1 MYNLSNQLKEIGF
14 NIDLLKNVIERNN
27 FLRKF
32 NTLQYFCIY
41 LVLRD
46 FEIWIDGKKFFI
58 KSGHTV
64 FVGPYKTVE
73 FPDIECDDA
82 HVIIFTS
89 LFYEKSKKDSIFLN
103 SEVFFNNSEQ
113 PVISPFFGSREYII
127 SLITERLIYFKDA
140 DKILYLSAAHGII
153 ESLILDALMHTK
165 AADEKKSDD
174 INFISIGNTFKTL
187 LQKDHR
193 EHRSVS
199 HYASKLCITTKKLT
213 RICNHLYGETP
224 KNMIIQKLCNEC
236 IIALTNSNLTISE
249 VSFEFGFS
257 CESNFTHFMR
267 KHTGKKPS
275 EIQIFKET
283 DIK

>member
-1 MYNLSNQLKEIGF
+1 MYILSNQLKEIGF

-46 FEIWIDGKKFFI
+46 FEICIDGNKFLL
-58 KSGHTV
+58 KSGHAA

-73 FPDIECDDA
+73 FPEAEYSDA
-82 HVIIFTS
+82 YVIIFTS
-89 LFYEKSKKDSIFLN
+89 LFYEKSKKDSTFLN
-103 SEVFFNNSEQ
+103 SKIFYNTDEQ
-113 PVISPFFGSREYII
+113 PVISRIFGSQDYIR
-127 SLITERLIYFKDA
+127 SLLTERLPHFRDSDRA
-140 DKILYLSAAHGII
+140 LYLAAAHSII
-153 ESLILDALMHTK
+153 ESLILDALKSIGSTS
-165 AADEKKSDD
+165 EKKTEDLTD
-174 INFISIGNTFKTL
+174 LSIGNTFKTL

-193 EHRSVS
+193 EHRNVS
-199 HYASKLCITTKKLT
+199 YYASKLCITPKKLT
-213 RICNHLYGETP
+213 KICNHLYGETP

-236 IIALTNSNLTISE
+236 VIALTNSNLTISE

-257 CESNFTHFMR
+257 CESNFTHFIK

-275 EIQIFKET
+275 EIQISEEPRKS
-283 DIK
+283 